1 MKWLCFFLVYIGCL
15 LEHKHATAQC
25 PSVSQFGTQWVAGA
39 FGIRGTEVGSQCT
52 GRAVALTTPNTVTN
66 AKYIYD
72 YKNRSDTAKA
82 TAATTYIYTLP
93 GPYYIVQLGTVNG
106 RPSMSCNL
114 VQVYATTQPIFT
126 LSTGCDAAVKM
137 NISTAGQ
144 IYGRYLIDWGD
155 GKPPQVYLPNQ
166 PPPTYTYATNGTYQ
180 IKVAGEGTLALQD
193 CNAVSEP
200 QVFESVGLAAP
211 IANGVVTVQD
221 NAWNKITLSLAGLP
235 TGIKNFSFGFN
246 GQEIQKNSAVLTDS
260 TAQPAKNQTCYQV
273 SYRDA
278 CDRQPTT
285 APTLCSIYA
294 QNEGETLRWSAQSPF
309 VGAVAGYMV
318 EKVGASGQVLG
329 SYDVGLATTW
339 TADVNDTDQ
348 TVVYR
353 VRATATNGQTS
364 ISNTVLLVRVVSLF
378 IPNGFSPNNDQ
389 INDVFELKGQFIEKG
404 AVTIFDRWGNVLYHT
419 NDWQKGWDGKDAKG
433 QNVAGGFYAYRVV
446 YTDGKK
452 NDYTKTGTVY
462 LVR

>member
-1 MKWLCFFLVYIGCL
+1 
-15 LEHKHATAQC
+15 
-25 PSVSQFGTQWVAGA
+25 
-39 FGIRGTEVGSQCT
+39 
-52 GRAVALTTPNTVTN
+52 
-66 AKYIYD
+66 
-72 YKNRSDTAKA
+72 
-82 TAATTYIYTLP
+82 
-93 GPYYIVQLGTVNG
+93 
-106 RPSMSCNL
+106 
-114 VQVYATTQPIFT
+114 
-126 LSTGCDAAVKM
+126 
-137 NISTAGQ
+137 
-144 IYGRYLIDWGD
+144 
-155 GKPPQVYLPNQ
+155 
-166 PPPTYTYATNGTYQ
+166 
-180 IKVAGEGTLALQD
+180 
-193 CNAVSEP
+193 
-200 QVFESVGLAAP
+200 
-211 IANGVVTVQD
+211 
-221 NAWNKITLSLAGLP
+221 
-235 TGIKNFSFGFN
+235 
-246 GQEIQKNSAVLTDS
+246 
-260 TAQPAKNQTCYQV
+260 
-273 SYRDA
+273 
-278 CDRQPTT
+278 
-285 APTLCSIYA
+285 
-294 QNEGETLRWSAQSPF
+294 GETLRWSAQSPF